1 MSAMMRFSLSTKLS
15 VTGVQAYFTIIQIME
30 YANLSFL
37 SIDFFVN
44 LGYNLY
50 CDKIV
55 NL

>member
-1 MSAMMRFSLSTKLS
+1 MSAMMIFSVSVKLS
-15 VTGVQAYFTIIQIME
+15 VTDVQAYFTIIQILE

-37 SIDFFVN
+37 SIDFCVN